1 MNQVAVHESE
11 NSEKV
16 VKFINQDLLNKEVN
30 DLIENGN
37 LYGIYFDEDGGMVAK
52 DIWGEIH
59 KNIEESIIMKT
70 LNTTNVNNLIGKTI
84 KWQAPADHANAPYK
98 GVAKIESIDSKK
110 FSATTISGDD
120 LNYAFLDKMSDGTI
134 LSNDYCYSDSDRAIT
149 FEEIND

>member
-37 LYGIYFDEDGGMVAK
+37 LYGIYFDEDGEMVAK

-59 KNIEESIIMKT
+59 KNIEE
-70 LNTTNVNNLIGKTI
+70 
-84 KWQAPADHANAPYK
+84 
-98 GVAKIESIDSKK
+98 
-110 FSATTISGDD
+110 
-120 LNYAFLDKMSDGTI
+120 
-134 LSNDYCYSDSDRAIT
+134 ND
-149 FEEIND
+149 

>member
-37 LYGIYFDEDGGMVAK
+37 LYGIYFDEDVKMVAK

-70 LNTTNVNNLIGKTI
+70 LNTTNVNNLIGKII
-84 KWQAPADHANAPYK
+84 KWQAPADSANAPYK
-98 GVAKIESIDSKK
+98 GVAKIESVASKTFK
-110 FSATTISGDD
+110 ATIISGDD